1 MSTILPNEEK
11 LLAYNGTDLILT
23 NQRVSIEDRRLG
35 DVNFF
40 LEHIAAITTAQ
51 KGYKVLLVPGCLSVL
66 TGLVLLTAGVSNQ
79 FQIFLIAG
87 IIMLLFWW
95 ATKKS
100 VLSIVSDKGV
110 VSNVDVDIMTKDEIQ
125 SMIDDIEEARQSRI
139 KDLTRERTVLVKRQ
153 PQEA

>member
-1 MSTILPNEEK
+1 MSSILPNEEK
-11 LLAYNGTDLILT
+11 LLAYNGADLILT

-40 LEHIAAITTAQ
+40 LEHITAINTGQ
-51 KGYKVLLVPGCLSVL
+51 KGYKVLLIPGCLSVL
-66 TGLVLLTAGVSNQ
+66 TGLVLLVAGISNQ

-100 VLSIVSDKGV
+100 VLSIVSDKGI
-110 VSNVDVDIMTKDEIQ
+110 VSSVDVDIMTKDEIQ
-125 SMIDDIEEARQSRI
+125 SMIDDIEEARRSRI
-139 KDLTRERTVLVKRQ
+139 KELTRERTVIIKRQ

>member
-1 MSTILPNEEK
+1 MSSILPNEEK

-40 LEHIAAITTAQ
+40 LEHITAITTGQ

-66 TGLVLLTAGVSNQ
+66 TGLVLLVGGVSNQ

-100 VLSIVSDKGV
+100 VLSIVSDKGI

-139 KDLTRERTVLVKRQ
+139 KELARDRTVLIKRK
-153 PQEA
+153 PQEV

>member
-1 MSTILPNEEK
+1 MSSILPNEEK
-11 LLAYNGTDLILT
+11 LLAYNGADLILT

-40 LEHIAAITTAQ
+40 LEHITAITTGQ
-51 KGYKVLLVPGCLSVL
+51 KGYKVLLIPGCLSVL
-66 TGLVLLTAGVSNQ
+66 TGLVLLVAGISNQ

-100 VLSIVSDKGV
+100 VLSIISDKGI
-110 VSNVDVDIMTKDEIQ
+110 VSSVDVDIMTKDEIQ

-139 KDLTRERTVLVKRQ
+139 KELTRERTVIIKRQ